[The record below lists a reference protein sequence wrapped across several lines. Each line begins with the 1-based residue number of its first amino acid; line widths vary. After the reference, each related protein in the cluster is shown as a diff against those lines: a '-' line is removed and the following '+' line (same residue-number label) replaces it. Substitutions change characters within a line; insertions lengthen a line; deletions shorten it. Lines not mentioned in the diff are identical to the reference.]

1 MFIYAGLTGDLSPL
15 QQMPNVQSFGSASQ
29 SEVSTLMK
37 KPKKR
42 PRAALPPP
50 QQSGAAGTSA
60 EDERKARTASMKRK
74 KADQLEQLSPEML
87 EDALDTAMYANVAS
101 LPQPYEMRIPNKPPP
116 PYEDCVK
123 SAASMQSLRGAGME
137 AAGAAQPPFFHPRQ
151 KSMPAAVGVSP
162 ESYLQHMP
170 QQEPP
175 QPAPRQ
181 HTLPHSQPH
190 QQQQGYPGLQQMSPG
205 TFMPSPQSSNYS
217 PSPPGPGALSPQAL
231 SPCKQRPVMPL
242 SPTHM
247 AAMRGA
253 ARHNAHQQQYAYE
266 VSAYG
271 QPEFTQLACGGPQQQ
286 QMYPHY
292 PTPPSQHSLGE
303 HVQLSPDYTTPS
315 PDSPGQWSTSS
326 PHSAAGWSDGVCSPP
341 GAQPKPPAPPPPQHQ
356 PPVGDGVYI

>member
-1 MFIYAGLTGDLSPL
+1 
-15 QQMPNVQSFGSASQ
+15 MPSVQSFGSASQ
-29 SEVSTLMK
+29 SDMSSLMK

-50 QQSGAAGTSA
+50 QGAGGGSA
-60 EDERKARTASMKRK
+60 DDDRKARTASMKRK

-123 SAASMQSLRGAGME
+123 SAASMQSLRGAGLE
-137 AAGAAQPPFFHPRQ
+137 AAAGGQQPFFHPRQ
-151 KSMPAAVGVSP
+151 KSMPAAVGMSP
-162 ESYLQHMP
+162 EGYLQHMQQ

-181 HTLPHSQPH
+181 HTLPHSQPQH
-190 QQQQGYPGLQQMSPG
+190 QQQQQQAYPGLQQMSPG

-217 PSPPGPGALSPQAL
+217 PSPPGALSPQAV

-247 AAMRGA
+247 AALRGV
-253 ARHNAHQQQYAYE
+253 ARHNPHQQYAYDTG
-266 VSAYG
+266 AYG
-271 QPEFTQLACGGPQQQ
+271 QPEFTQLACGVPQQQ
-286 QMYPHY
+286 QQQQHMYPHY
-292 PTPPSQHSLGE
+292 PTPPSQHSLGGE
-303 HVQLSPDYTTPS
+303 HVQLSPDHYPTPS

-326 PHSAAGWSDGVCSPP
+326 PHSAGGWSDGVCSPP

-356 PPVGDGVYI
+356 QSVGDATYI

>member
-1 MFIYAGLTGDLSPL
+1 MS
-15 QQMPNVQSFGSASQ
+15 S
-29 SEVSTLMK
+29 LMK

-50 QQSGAAGTSA
+50 QQQGASA
-60 EDERKARTASMKRK
+60 DDDRKARTSSMKRK

-137 AAGAAQPPFFHPRQ
+137 AAGGAQAPFFHPRQ
-151 KSMPAAVGVSP
+151 KSMPAAVGMSP
-162 ESYLQHMP
+162 EGYLQHMP

-181 HTLPHSQPH
+181 HTLPHSQQQQQH
-190 QQQQGYPGLQQMSPG
+190 QQAAQQQQQQQGYPGLQQMSPG

-217 PSPPGPGALSPQAL
+217 PSPPGALSPQAL
-231 SPCKQRPVMPL
+231 SPCKQRPVMAL

-253 ARHNAHQQQYAYE
+253 ARHNAHQQYAYD
-266 VSAYG
+266 VNAYG
-271 QPEFTQLACGGPQQQ
+271 QPEFTQLACGGPQQPQ
-286 QMYPHY
+286 QPHMYPHY
-292 PTPPSQHSLGE
+292 PTPPSQHSMGGE
-303 HVQLSPDYTTPS
+303 HLQLSPEYATPS

-341 GAQPKPPAPPPPQHQ
+341 GAQQQPKPPAPPPPQQHQ